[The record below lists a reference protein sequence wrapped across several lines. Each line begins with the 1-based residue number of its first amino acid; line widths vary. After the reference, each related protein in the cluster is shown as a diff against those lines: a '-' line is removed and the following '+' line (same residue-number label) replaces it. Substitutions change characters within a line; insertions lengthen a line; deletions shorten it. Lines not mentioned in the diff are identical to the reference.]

1 MDELDLLAMEL
12 EMAKGGKEPKGSAN
26 SQRGKEQAKTGKA
39 PGKPASQQSPYG
51 PKGGGGG
58 KK

>member
-1 MDELDLLAMEL
+1 MSDDYLS
-12 EMAKGGKEPKGSAN
+12 EMAKGGGDTKGNTN
-26 SQRGKEQAKTGKA
+26 SQRGKEKAKEGKA

-51 PKGGGGG
+51 PKDG